1 MADRERR
8 LVTAPY
14 RDPVASPRAEVERLT
29 LALGFVRRTREA
41 P

>member
-1 MADRERR
+1 M
-8 LVTAPY
+8 TAPY
-14 RDPVASPRAEVERLT
+14 RTPEASLRAEVDRLT

>member
-14 RDPVASPRAEVERLT
+14 RTSEASLRAEVDRLT

>member
-1 MADRERR
+1 MADCERR
-8 LVTAPY
+8 RVTAPY
-14 RDPVASPRAEVERLT
+14 RTSEASLRAEVDRLT

>member
-1 MADRERR
+1 M
-8 LVTAPY
+8 TAPY
-14 RDPVASPRAEVERLT
+14 RAPTATLRAEVDRLT

>member
-14 RDPVASPRAEVERLT
+14 RTSEATLRAAVDRLT

>member
-1 MADRERR
+1 M
-8 LVTAPY
+8 TY
-14 RDPVASPRAEVERLT
+14 RDPVAPPRAEVDRLT

>member
-1 MADRERR
+1 M
-8 LVTAPY
+8 TALY

>member
-8 LVTAPY
+8 LMTAPY
-14 RDPVASPRAEVERLT
+14 RTSEASLRAEVERLT

>member
-1 MADRERR
+1 M
-8 LVTAPY
+8 TAPY
-14 RDPVASPRAEVERLT
+14 RDPTATLRAEVDRLT

>member
-1 MADRERR
+1 M
-8 LVTAPY
+8 TC
-14 RDPVASPRAEVERLT
+14 RDPTATLRAEVDRLT

>member
-1 MADRERR
+1 M
-8 LVTAPY
+8 TAPY
-14 RDPVASPRAEVERLT
+14 RDPTATLRAEVDRIT

>member
-1 MADRERR
+1 M
-8 LVTAPY
+8 TAPY
-14 RDPVASPRAEVERLT
+14 RSPEESLRAEVERLT

>member
-14 RDPVASPRAEVERLT
+14 RTSEATLRAEVDRLT

>member
-1 MADRERR
+1 M
-8 LVTAPY
+8 TY
-14 RDPVASPRAEVERLT
+14 RDPTATLRAEVDRLT

>member
-1 MADRERR
+1 M
-8 LVTAPY
+8 TY
-14 RDPVASPRAEVERLT
+14 RDPTASLRAEVDRLT